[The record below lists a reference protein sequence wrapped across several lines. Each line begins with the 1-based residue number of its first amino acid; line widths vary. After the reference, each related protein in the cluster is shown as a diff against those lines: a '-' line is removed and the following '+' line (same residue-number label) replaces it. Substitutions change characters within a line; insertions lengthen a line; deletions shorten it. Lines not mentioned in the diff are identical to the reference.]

1 MRVTREITPTLEERP
16 VSNRPTKTLSAIPLT
31 ATAVTVLAALMVY
44 APISHAF
51 NFGNMMNPNRWMG
64 GDRDRYDEGYDDY
77 PGGPYGAP
85 GFGYPYGGYAPG
97 YGAPGYGAPG
107 YGVPGYGAP
116 APGYGAPAYP
126 SAPVAAPGAAPAT
139 TAPGSAPVDSAEVQ
153 ALKRR
158 VEELE
163 AAQQQQ
169 RSAPPPAPPSG
180 DWPSA
185 PAFRPMNQY

>member
-1 MRVTREITPTLEERP
+1 MSYQSITTPARL
-16 VSNRPTKTLSAIPLT
+16 LSATTL
-31 ATAVTVLAALMVY
+31 TVLATLLVY
-44 APISHAF
+44 APVGHAF

-64 GDRDRYDEGYDDY
+64 GDRDRYDEGYEDY
-77 PGGPYGAP
+77 QGGPYGAP
-85 GFGYPYGGYAPG
+85 GFGYPYGGYGPG

-107 YGVPGYGAP
+107 YAAP

-126 SAPVAAPGAAPAT
+126 SAPLAAPGVATTPAT
-139 TAPGSAPVDSAEVQ
+139 GSAPVDSAEVQ

-169 RSAPPPAPPSG
+169 RAAPPAAPSAPPAG
-180 DWPSA
+180 EWPSA

>member
-1 MRVTREITPTLEERP
+1 MSHRPFATPTL
-16 VSNRPTKTLSAIPLT
+16 SCSATTLTI
-31 ATAVTVLAALMVY
+31 LAALMVY
-44 APISHAF
+44 APVGHAF

-64 GDRDRYDEGYDDY
+64 GDGDRYDEGYEDY
-77 PGGPYGAP
+77 PGGAYGAP

-107 YGVPGYGAP
+107 YGAPVYGAP
-116 APGYGAPAYP
+116 APGYSAPAYP
-126 SAPVAAPGAAPAT
+126 SAPLAAPGVAPAPAAST
-139 TAPGSAPVDSAEVQ
+139 APVDSAEVQ

-163 AAQQQQ
+163 ASQQQQ
-169 RSAPPPAPPSG
+169 RAAPPAATSAPPAG
-180 DWPSA
+180 EWPSA

>member
-1 MRVTREITPTLEERP
+1 MSIKPSRNCT
-16 VSNRPTKTLSAIPLT
+16 AISLT
-31 ATAVTVLAALMVY
+31 AASFTVLAALVSY
-44 APISHAF
+44 APVSHAF
-51 NFGNMMNPNRWMG
+51 NFGNMMNPSRWMG
-64 GDRDRYDEGYDDY
+64 GDRDRYDEGYDY
-77 PGGPYGAP
+77 PGAYGAP

-97 YGAPGYGAPG
+97 YGGYGAPG
-107 YGVPGYGAP
+107 YGAPAYGAP
-116 APGYGAPAYP
+116 PPGYGAPAYP
-126 SAPVAAPGAAPAT
+126 SAPVAAPGVT
-139 TAPGSAPVDSAEVQ
+139 TAPTPAAPVDSAEVQ

-169 RSAPPPAPPSG
+169 RSAPPQPPAG

>member
-1 MRVTREITPTLEERP
+1 MSIKPIR
-16 VSNRPTKTLSAIPLT
+16 TLSVVSL
-31 ATAVTVLAALMVY
+31 ATLAALTVY
-44 APISHAF
+44 APVSQAF
-51 NFGNMMNPNRWMG
+51 NFGNMMNPSRWMG
-64 GDRDRYDEGYDDY
+64 GDRYDDYDEGYY
-77 PGGPYGAP
+77 GGPYGGP

-97 YGAPGYGAPG
+97 YGAPGYGT
-107 YGVPGYGAP
+107 PGYGAP
-116 APGYGAPAYP
+116 APGYAAPAYP
-126 SAPVAAPGAAPAT
+126 LAPAAVPGVAPAPVQAPASG
-139 TAPGSAPVDSAEVQ
+139 AAPVDSAEVQ

-169 RSAPPPAPPSG
+169 RSAPPPAPPAG

>member
-1 MRVTREITPTLEERP
+1 

-44 APISHAF
+44 APVSYAF
-51 NFGNMMNPNRWMG
+51 NFGNMMNPSRWMG
-64 GDRDRYDEGYDDY
+64 GDGDRYDEGYDDY

-107 YGVPGYGAP
+107 YGAPGYGPP

-126 SAPVAAPGAAPAT
+126 SAPVAAPGAAPAPAAT
-139 TAPGSAPVDSAEVQ
+139 PAPGSAPVDSAEVQ

>member
-1 MRVTREITPTLEERP
+1 M
-16 VSNRPTKTLSAIPLT
+16 SNKSIKTLSAISLT
-31 ATAVTVLAALMVY
+31 ALAAMMVY
-44 APISHAF
+44 APVSHAF
-51 NFGNMMNPNRWMG
+51 NFGNMMNPSRWMG
-64 GDRDRYDEGYDDY
+64 GDRDRYDDYGYDGY

-97 YGAPGYGAPG
+97 YGAPGYAA
-107 YGVPGYGAP
+107 PGYGAP
-116 APGYGAPAYP
+116 MPGYAPAYP
-126 SAPVAAPGAAPAT
+126 SAPAAAPGAMPAPAAGT
-139 TAPGSAPVDSAEVQ
+139 APVDSAEVQ

-169 RSAPPPAPPSG
+169 RPAPPPAAQSG